1 MRPAQESIDISRDL
15 VSLLPRLRR
24 FALTLTRDGLQADD
38 LVQAICERATGRHPV
53 WNGHGRLDDALYI
66 LARTL
71 QDEAGGRKRVAA
83 ADPRG
88 GTASSGG
95 AAGGDAV
102 QQMMITMS
110 EGLASAFL
118 LVAVEQRNYRDAGHI
133 LGLAPDVV
141 AQKLV
146 AARLRLATMAADTTE
161 RRA

>member
-38 LVQAICERATGRHPV
+38 LVQTVCERATGRQPV
-53 WNGHGRLDDALYI
+53 WNGHGRLEDALYT

-71 QDEAGGRKRVAA
+71 RDDTLGRKRMA
-83 ADPRG
+83 ADLQG
-88 GTASSGG
+88 GQDPSGDTG
-95 AAGGDAV
+95 YTGAV
-102 QQMMITMS
+102 QQMIISMP

-118 LVAVEQRNYRDAGHI
+118 LVAVEHRTYRDAGRI
-133 LGLAPDVV
+133 LGLAPDVI
-141 AQKLV
+141 ATKL
-146 AARLRLATMAADTTE
+146 ATARARLASMASDMAE

>member
-38 LVQAICERATGRHPV
+38 LVQAVCERATGRQPV
-53 WNGHGRLDDALYI
+53 WNGHGRLEDALYI

-71 QDEAGGRKRVAA
+71 QDEANGRKRVAA
-83 ADPRG
+83 DPRVG
-88 GTASSGG
+88 SASAGG
-95 AAGGDAV
+95 ATSGDAL
-102 QQMMITMS
+102 QQMMIAMP

-141 AQKLV
+141 AHKL
-146 AARLRLATMAADTTE
+146 ATARLRLAAMASDTTE